1 MLSYPITANNI
12 HCFLLSAITP
22 LVIDAKA
29 VATNPTD
36 KNAHKKLRESTRKVL
51 WVSKRAG
58 EIICCFQ
65 MMSSFKWL
73 LLKRTA
79 QPSIMRGLLAL

>member
-1 MLSYPITANNI
+1 MLSWPITANNI
-12 HCFLLSAITP
+12 QCFLLSAITP

-51 WVSKRAG
+51 WGIKEG
-58 EIICCFQ
+58 Q
-65 MMSSFKWL
+65 GDYL
-73 LLKRTA
+73 LF
-79 QPSIMRGLLAL
+79 SNDVVV